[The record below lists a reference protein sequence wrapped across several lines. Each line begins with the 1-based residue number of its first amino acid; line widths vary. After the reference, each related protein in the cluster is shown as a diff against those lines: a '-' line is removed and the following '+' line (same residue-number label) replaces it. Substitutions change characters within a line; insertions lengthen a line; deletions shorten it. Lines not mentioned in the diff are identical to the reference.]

1 MTPDATSTPDIAAEA
16 RHALREAEPWLIWFS
31 RFGYAVKGLVYV
43 LIGVLAL
50 QTALGAGGDTT
61 DSQGALR
68 HIAQAPFGVAL
79 LITTGVGLVGYAL
92 WRFIQAV
99 MDTERK
105 GTALKGLAVR
115 IGYFL
120 VAAGHAGLAVSAFA
134 FVSGGHAGEG
144 ETPQAWTARL
154 MSEPYGRWLVGV
166 VGLVVVGYGVSQFY
180 AAVSLK
186 FRDKLKLHEMSETET
201 KWTLRLG
208 CLGYSARGVVFALLG
223 AFLVLAAIDADPREA
238 RGLDGALQT
247 LAEQPWGWMVLG
259 TVAFGLTAFGVFMFV
274 EARYRRMMIT

>member
-1 MTPDATSTPDIAAEA
+1 MC
-16 RHALREAEPWLIWFS
+16 FS
-31 RFGYAVKGLVYV
+31 
-43 LIGVLAL
+43 
-50 QTALGAGGDTT
+50 
-61 DSQGALR
+61 
-68 HIAQAPFGVAL
+68 
-79 LITTGVGLVGYAL
+79 
-92 WRFIQAV
+92 
-99 MDTERK
+99 
-105 GTALKGLAVR
+105 
-115 IGYFL
+115 
-120 VAAGHAGLAVSAFA
+120 
-134 FVSGGHAGEG
+134 G

-166 VGLVVVGYGVSQFY
+166 VAAFVVGYGVSQFY

-201 KWTLRLG
+201 RWTLRLG

-223 AFLVLAAIDADPREA
+223 AFLLLAAIDADPGEA